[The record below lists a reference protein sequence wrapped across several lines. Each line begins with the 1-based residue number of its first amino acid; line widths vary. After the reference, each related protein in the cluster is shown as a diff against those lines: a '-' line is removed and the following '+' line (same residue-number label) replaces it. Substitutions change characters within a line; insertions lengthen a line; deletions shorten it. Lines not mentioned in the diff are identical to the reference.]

1 MKFRVFIL
9 LIIVQ
14 SGLSLYVSAQD
25 LPINSRFKGGS
36 EGFYRFMTE
45 NLKYPVQSVNSKTI
59 GYSIT
64 GITVTPEGKIKE
76 ISIINPL
83 DESIDNEIITVLEKT
98 KNKWIKSKTLTTD
111 QTFYVQVVYRMDYLA
126 GLDPGGD
133 YPVRDVY
140 DFLEPVYIA
149 EAVRKKID
157 LPEAN
162 DSIRARIS
170 KSMKEN
176 KNEDA
181 LRYTCELIRRNPF
194 NTELYQL
201 RILINRKLNNN
212 DLIVKDA
219 QRMQN
224 FILGVSLND
233 FLTTISQVSAKNDST
248 ANIRSSKDA
257 VYGIGIKRD
266 TTVQMP
272 EFPGGLNELMKFIQ
286 NNLEY
291 PSSASREGIQGK
303 VYVRFIVDKNG
314 RVKAP
319 VILKSVHP
327 LLDEEAKRVVNLMPL
342 WKAGRKNGSAVNV
355 YYTLPIQFALR
366 TEINQE
372 QRIRMGNKN
381 SITY

>member
-1 MKFRVFIL
+1 MKIKLLIL

-14 SGLSLYVSAQD
+14 SSFSLYASAQD

-45 NLKYPVQSVNSKTI
+45 NLKYPVESVNSKTI

-64 GITVTPEGKIKE
+64 EITITPEGKIKE

-83 DESIDNEIITVLEKT
+83 DESIDNEIKAALEKT
-98 KNKWIKSKTLTTD
+98 KNKWIRSKTITTD
-111 QTFYVQVVYRMDYLA
+111 QTFYVQVVYRMDHLA

-140 DFLEPVYIA
+140 NFLEPVYIA

-162 DSIRARIS
+162 DSIRAKIS
-170 KSMKEN
+170 KSLKEN

-181 LRYTCELIRRNPF
+181 LRYTDELIRRNPF
-194 NTELYQL
+194 VAEMYQL
-201 RILINRKLNNN
+201 RILVNRKLKNNE
-212 DLIVKDA
+212 LIAKDA
-219 QRMQN
+219 QRMEN
-224 FILGVSLND
+224 FIPGVSLND
-233 FLTTISQVSAKNDST
+233 FLAAVSQVSAKKDSI
-248 ANIRSSKDA
+248 ANTRSSKDA
-257 VYGIGIKRD
+257 VYGIGVKQD

-327 LLDEEAKRVVNLMPL
+327 LLDEEAKRIVNLMPL
-342 WKAGRKNGSAVNV
+342 WKPGRKNGRAINV
-355 YYTLPIQFALR
+355 YYTLPIQFAMR
-366 TEINQE
+366 KEINLDQK
-372 QRIRMGNKN
+372 IRMG
-381 SITY
+381 I

>member
-1 MKFRVFIL
+1 MKIKLFIL

-14 SGLSLYVSAQD
+14 SSLSFYLSAQD
-25 LPINSRFKGGS
+25 LPINSRFKDGS
-36 EGFYRFMTE
+36 EGFYRFMTV
-45 NLKYPVQSVNSKTI
+45 NLKYPVESVNSKTI

-64 GITVTPEGKIKE
+64 GITITPEGKIKE

-83 DESIDNEIITVLEKT
+83 DKYIDSEIITALEKT
-98 KNKWIKSKTLTTD
+98 KNKWIRSKNITTD
-111 QTFYVQVVYRMDYLA
+111 QTFYVQVVYRIDHLA

-133 YPVRDVY
+133 YPARDVY
-140 DFLEPVYIA
+140 NFLEPVYVA
-149 EAVRKKID
+149 EAVRKKTD

-170 KSMKEN
+170 KSLKEN

-181 LRYTCELIRRNPF
+181 LRYTDELIRRNPF
-194 NTELYQL
+194 VTELYQL
-201 RILINRKLNNN
+201 RILINRKLKNN

-219 QRMQN
+219 QRMEN
-224 FILGVSLND
+224 FIPGVSLND
-233 FLTTISQVSAKNDST
+233 FLTDVSKASAKNDSI

-257 VYGIGIKRD
+257 VYGIGVKRD

-272 EFPGGLNELMKFIQ
+272 EFPGGLNNLMKFIQ

-303 VYVRFIVDKNG
+303 VYVRFIVDKIG

-319 VILKSVHP
+319 IILKSVHP
-327 LLDEEAKRVVNLMPL
+327 LLDEEAKRVVNLMPS
-342 WKAGRKNGSAVNV
+342 WKPGRKNGRVVNV
-355 YYTLPIQFALR
+355 FYTLPIQFA
-366 TEINQE
+366 T
-372 QRIRMGNKN
+372 GAKN
-381 SITY
+381 

>member
-1 MKFRVFIL
+1 MKIKLLIL

-14 SGLSLYVSAQD
+14 SSFSLYASAQD

-45 NLKYPVQSVNSKTI
+45 NLKYPVESVNSKTI

-64 GITVTPEGKIKE
+64 EITITPEGKIKE

-83 DESIDNEIITVLEKT
+83 DESIDNEIKAALEKT
-98 KNKWIKSKTLTTD
+98 KNKWIRSKTITTD
-111 QTFYVQVVYRMDYLA
+111 QTFYVQVVYRMDHLA

-140 DFLEPVYIA
+140 NFLEPVYIA

-162 DSIRARIS
+162 DSIRAKIS
-170 KSMKEN
+170 KSLKEN

-181 LRYTCELIRRNPF
+181 LRYTDELIRRNPF
-194 NTELYQL
+194 VAEMYQL
-201 RILINRKLNNN
+201 RILVNRKLKNNE
-212 DLIVKDA
+212 LIAKDA
-219 QRMQN
+219 QRMEN
-224 FILGVSLND
+224 FIPGVSLND
-233 FLTTISQVSAKNDST
+233 FLAAVSQVSAKKDSI

-257 VYGIGIKRD
+257 VYGIGVKQD

-327 LLDEEAKRVVNLMPL
+327 LLDEEAKRIVNLMPL
-342 WKAGRKNGSAVNV
+342 WKPGRKNGRAINV
-355 YYTLPIQFALR
+355 YYTLPIQFAMR
-366 TEINQE
+366 KEINLDQK
-372 QRIRMGNKN
+372 IRMG
-381 SITY
+381 I